1 MFAVIIGRSV
11 VEYYSM
17 STERDRAQK
26 LYTNRTITKFQAWII
41 TARRRERIYRESDC
55 IVGPNHCLLNY
66 SWTRETY
73 VPWIDDPHCTWTSS
87 NTTTV
92 RTTVKARAA
101 NSTALHALLEL
112 MKDSVL
118 TPSVTH
124 VGQEK
129 CESRMPSSKASLS
142 APGES
147 GGNGGRTGYRDLTL
161 VVSLLCEDDQTRIRG
176 FMLGTCCNAAYMNY
190 KKDQEKD
197 LLWMP
202 RWMKPLGSTLSDR
215 AAPAQPQ
222 N

>member
-11 VEYYSM
+11 V
-17 STERDRAQK
+17 
-26 LYTNRTITKFQAWII
+26 
-41 TARRRERIYRESDC
+41 
-55 IVGPNHCLLNY
+55 
-66 SWTRETY
+66 ETY

-129 CESRMPSSKASLS
+129 CESRMCARCPRCTRFEKGPSSKASLS

-161 VVSLLCEDDQTRIRG
+161 VVSLR
-176 FMLGTCCNAAYMNY
+176 
-190 KKDQEKD
+190 
-197 LLWMP
+197 
-202 RWMKPLGSTLSDR
+202 S
-215 AAPAQPQ
+215 
-222 N
+222 